1 MEPSLTGL
9 GTAYDTAIA
18 FEKKGREFY
27 LHKANEASDLLGQK
41 LFATLAEDEILHAQ
55 RIEQLKRHL
64 LGEGAMPQAPHA
76 VQALQEMLQ
85 TFFNQHRAQLSKKS
99 TNLEIYE
106 FAMGMESQGIAMYT
120 ELAAASQHEAEKKF
134 FLALIEEEKSHLE
147 AIQNVHFLL
156 SDTGNWNEN
165 EESRRWNWMNL

>member
-1 MEPSLTGL
+1 MERSITGL
-9 GTAYDTAIA
+9 ATAYDTAIE

-27 LHKANEASDLLGQK
+27 LHKASEASELLGQK
-41 LFATLAEDEILHAQ
+41 LFTALAEDEIAHAE
-55 RIEQLKRHL
+55 RIEQLKHHL
-64 LGEGAMPQAPHA
+64 LGEGVMPQAPHA
-76 VQALQEMLQ
+76 VHALREKLK

-106 FAMGMESQGIAMYT
+106 FAMGMESQGITMYT

-147 AIQNVHFLL
+147 AIRNVHFFL
-156 SDTGNWNEN
+156 SETGNWNEN